1 MSIDAVKWLWMQQL
15 FGIGSRK
22 AHEAYARYGDPQEI
36 LSTPLSRIE
45 NDAFFSDEEKA
56 RIKSPN
62 LKECERIIAD
72 AESFGAKII
81 TPDSSDYPES
91 LFNIYSMP
99 LLLYAVGDTSLL
111 KDHYLISMVGTR
123 NPDEYGLAAAKKL
136 SGEIASL
143 GGVVVSGLAYG
154 IDAACHRGALEAG
167 GKTIAFVAGGLD
179 LDYPKKNHAL
189 RTLIENPENG
199 LVISEFSLGTQ
210 AVPYNF
216 PIRNRLISGVSM
228 ATVVVQCRISSG
240 TMLTAGHAISQNR
253 DLFAVPGSILSANSE
268 GCNYLLAQGA
278 EPAVSGESILRRY
291 EAVYGYPIDQP
302 NNQQTS
308 LFSEKEEQALV
319 SKPKKAEEVQLPPYL
334 NERQTKVMNLLV
346 NGQLTVDDLCEQLDI
361 TAGEMLTILTGLE
374 LFRLIEILPGRM
386 VKSRIK

>member
-1 MSIDAVKWLWMQQL
+1 MNNNAVKWLWMQQL

-22 AHEAYARYGDPQEI
+22 AHIAYERYGAPQEI

-45 NDAFFSDEEKA
+45 NDSFFSDEEKA
-56 RIKSPN
+56 RIKSPDF
-62 LKECERIIAD
+62 KKCEQIIAD
-72 AESFGAKII
+72 AESFGAKIL
-81 TPDSSDYPES
+81 TPDSPDYPES
-91 LFNIYSMP
+91 LYNIHSMP
-99 LLLYAVGDTSLL
+99 LLLYTVGDTSLL

-179 LDYPKKNHAL
+179 LDYPKKNRAL
-189 RTLIENPENG
+189 RTLIEKPENG

-210 AVPYNF
+210 AVGHNF

-228 ATVVVQCRISSG
+228 ATVIVQCGIRSG
-240 TMLTAGHAISQNR
+240 TMLTAGHAISQDR
-253 DLFAVPGSILSANSE
+253 DLFAVPGSIMSPNSE
-268 GCNYLLAQGA
+268 GCNYLLSQGA

-291 EAVYGYPIDQP
+291 EAVYGYPLDQP
-302 NNQQTS
+302 NNQQTT
-308 LFSEKEEQALV
+308 LFSEKEGQLPAA
-319 SKPKKAEEVQLPPYL
+319 KPKKRRIHSFPL
-334 NERQTKVMNLLV
+334 
-346 NGQLTVDDLCEQLDI
+346 
-361 TAGEMLTILTGLE
+361 ILT
-374 LFRLIEILPGRM
+374 RDR
-386 VKSRIK
+386 SR